1 MSIKGYKGFNRDMT
15 CRGMQYEEGK
25 EYKMEEEPKCCSQG
39 YHFCENP
46 IDCLSYYSPDKSI
59 YREVEAIGSIS
70 KDEDN
75 TDTKMATN
83 KIRIGAK
90 IDFQMMVK
98 AAIEFTY
105 KRCTKKGKGNN
116 KRSDNS
122 VASNTG
128 YNSVA
133 SNTGDN
139 SVASNTGY
147 NSVASNTGNYSVAS
161 NTGYKSVAS
170 NTGYNSVA
178 SNTGNYSVASNTGNN
193 SVASNTG
200 YNSVASNTGYNS
212 VASNT
217 GDNSVA
223 SNTGNY
229 SVASNTGNYSV
240 ASNTGD
246 NSVAK
251 NLGENSISSCL
262 GIEGQAAGKI
272 GTWLV
277 VAEWKKNEEY
287 DWEVKEVKTAK
298 VDGVKIKENTYY
310 ALEDGKFVEK
320 GSALD
325 DNN

>member
-1 MSIKGYKGFNRDMT
+1 MKGYKGFNKDMT
-15 CRGMQYEEGK
+15 CRGMQYEEGRI
-25 EYKMEEEPKCCSQG
+25 YKMEEEPKCCERG

-46 IDCLSYYSPDKSI
+46 IDCLGYYSPNESI
-59 YREVEAIGSIS
+59 YRQVETTGKIS
-70 KDEDN
+70 KDED
-75 TDTKMATN
+75 TSDTKIATN
-83 KIRIGAK
+83 EIKIGAK
-90 IDFQMMVK
+90 IDFQTMVK
-98 AAIEFTY
+98 MAIEFTY
-105 KRCTKKGKGNN
+105 KHCTKKGKGNN

-128 YNSVA
+128 DNSVASNTGDNSVA

-147 NSVASNTGNYSVAS
+147 KSVASNTGDNSVAS

-170 NTGYNSVA
+170 NTGDNSVA
-178 SNTGNYSVASNTGNN
+178 SNTGD
-193 SVASNTG
+193 
-200 YNSVASNTGYNS
+200 NS

-246 NSVAK
+246 NSVAS
-251 NLGENSISSCL
+251 NLGQKSISSCL
-262 GIEGQAAGKI
+262 GVGGQASGKK

-277 VAEWKKNEEY
+277 VAEWIQDEDWN
-287 DWEVKEVKTAK
+287 WEVKEVKTVK
-298 VDGVKIKENTYY
+298 VDGKKIKEDTYY
-310 ALEDGKFVEK
+310 TLEHGEFVEK
-320 GSALD
+320 GSASD
-325 DNN
+325 DND